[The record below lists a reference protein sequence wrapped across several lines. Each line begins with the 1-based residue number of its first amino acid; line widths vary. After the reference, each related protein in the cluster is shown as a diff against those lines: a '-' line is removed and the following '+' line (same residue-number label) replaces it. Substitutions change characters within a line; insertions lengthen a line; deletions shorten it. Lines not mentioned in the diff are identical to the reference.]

1 MQNGSLIRR
10 KRLHGP
16 EVWEFRWREPGPTGR
31 RRHRRIVLGST
42 EQIKEE
48 SAAREAVAGLQLDMN
63 RNDIRMK
70 NTAITVAEAY
80 QHFRQRELNTETS
93 WRTYSTRMGYQG
105 YLNKWVIPRW
115 GQRNLV
121 SIQAGEVELWMRS
134 LPLARSTCA
143 KIRNIMSV
151 LFNHAIRHGICSANP
166 IRLVRQSAKRKRIPL
181 VLTPQEIHSLIAALP
196 LRESTLTF
204 LDAGTGLRM
213 SELFALKWQ
222 DIHFETGEISVIRSI
237 VMQVVGP
244 CKTEASQKPIPMDS
258 SLAEALKV
266 WQTQSEFTAPNDWVF
281 ASLKLRGRRPYWG
294 QSLMRHTIRP
304 TAVKVGI
311 SSRIGWHT
319 FRHSFST
326 LLRATGA
333 DIKVMQELMRH
344 ASTRVTLDTYT
355 QAITEQKRKAQSAV
369 VQLLLNPSDAVAA

>member
-1 MQNGSLIRR
+1 
-10 KRLHGP
+10 
-16 EVWEFRWREPGPTGR
+16 
-31 RRHRRIVLGST
+31 
-42 EQIKEE
+42 
-48 SAAREAVAGLQLDMN
+48 
-63 RNDIRMK
+63 
-70 NTAITVAEAY
+70 
-80 QHFRQRELNTETS
+80 
-93 WRTYSTRMGYQG
+93 
-105 YLNKWVIPRW
+105 
-115 GQRNLV
+115 
-121 SIQAGEVELWMRS
+121 
-134 LPLARSTCA
+134 
-143 KIRNIMSV
+143 
-151 LFNHAIRHGICSANP
+151 
-166 IRLVRQSAKRKRIPL
+166 
-181 VLTPQEIHSLIAALP
+181 
-196 LRESTLTF
+196 
-204 LDAGTGLRM
+204 M

-258 SLAEALKV
+258 SLADALKV
-266 WQTQSEFTAPNDWVF
+266 WQAQSEFTAPNDWVF
-281 ASLKLRGRRPYWG
+281 ASLKVRGRRPYWG

-369 VQLLLNPSDAVAA
+369 VQLLLNPNDSVAA

>member
-16 EVWEFRWREPGPTGR
+16 EVWEFRWREPGPTGK

-42 EQIKEE
+42 EQITEE
-48 SAAREAVAGLQLDMN
+48 SAARGAVAALQLTMN
-63 RNDIRMK
+63 RNDVRMK
-70 NTAITVAEAY
+70 HATITVAEAY
-80 QHFRQRELNTETS
+80 QHFRQRELDAKTS
-93 WRTYSTRMGYQG
+93 WRTYSKRMGYEG
-105 YLNKWVIPRW
+105 YLDKWVIPRW
-115 GQRNLV
+115 GQRTLA
-121 SIQAGEVELWMRS
+121 SIQAGEVEMWMRS

-151 LFNHAIRHGICSANP
+151 LFNHAIRHGICNANP
-166 IRLVRQSAKRKRIPL
+166 IRLVRQSAMRKKIPL
-181 VLTPQEIHSLIAALP
+181 VLTPQQIQSLIAALP
-196 LRESTLTF
+196 LRERTLIF

-244 CKTEASQKPIPMDS
+244 CKTEASQKPIPMDA
-258 SLAEALKV
+258 SLAQALKI
-266 WQTQSEFTAPNDWVF
+266 WQAQSKFTAPDDWVF
-281 ASLKLRGRRPYWG
+281 ASLKLRGRLPYWG
-294 QSLMRHTIRP
+294 QPLMRHIIRP
-304 TAVKVGI
+304 TAVKIGI

-369 VQLLLNPSDAVAA
+369 VQLLLKPNESAAA

>member
-1 MQNGSLIRR
+1 MG
-10 KRLHGP
+10 K
-16 EVWEFRWREPGPTGR
+16 

-42 EQIKEE
+42 EYITDE
-48 SAAREAVAGLQLDMN
+48 SAAKEAIAGLQLDIN
-63 RNDIRMK
+63 RDDVRMK
-70 NTAITVAEAY
+70 NTTVTLAEAY
-80 QHFRQRELNTETS
+80 HHFRQRELNTETS

-115 GQRNLV
+115 GARILV

-143 KIRNIMSV
+143 KIRNVMSV

-196 LRESTLTF
+196 LRESTLIF

-222 DIHFETGEISVIRSI
+222 DIHFATGEISVIRSI

-244 CKTEASQKPIPMDS
+244 CKTEASQRPIPMDS
-258 SLAEALKV
+258 SLAQALKI

-369 VQLLLNPSDAVAA
+369 VRLLLNPSTQQPPDGRKQLCPFVPTKMKTFAA

>member
-1 MQNGSLIRR
+1 
-10 KRLHGP
+10 
-16 EVWEFRWREPGPTGR
+16 
-31 RRHRRIVLGST
+31 
-42 EQIKEE
+42 
-48 SAAREAVAGLQLDMN
+48 
-63 RNDIRMK
+63 
-70 NTAITVAEAY
+70 
-80 QHFRQRELNTETS
+80 
-93 WRTYSTRMGYQG
+93 
-105 YLNKWVIPRW
+105 
-115 GQRNLV
+115 LV

-134 LPLARSTCA
+134 LPLARSSCA
-143 KIRNIMSV
+143 KIRNVMSV
-151 LFNHAIRHGICSANP
+151 LFNHAIRHGICGANP

-258 SLAEALKV
+258 SLADALKV
-266 WQTQSEFTAPNDWVF
+266 WQAQSEFTAPNDWVF
-281 ASLKLRGRRPYWG
+281 ASLKVRGRRPYWG

-369 VQLLLNPSDAVAA
+369 VQLLLNPNDSVAA

>member
-10 KRLHGP
+10 KRVHGP

-42 EQIKEE
+42 EKITEE
-48 SAAREAVAGLQLDMN
+48 SAARDAVAGLQLDIN
-63 RNDIRMK
+63 RNDMRMK
-70 NTAITVAEAY
+70 NTAITLAEAY
-80 QHFRQRELNTETS
+80 QHFRQRELNTDTS
-93 WRTYSTRMGYQG
+93 WRTYSTQMGYQG

-115 GQRNLV
+115 GHRTLV

-143 KIRNIMSV
+143 KIRNVMSV
-151 LFNHAIRHGICSANP
+151 LFNHSIRHGICSANP
-166 IRLVRQSAKRKRIPL
+166 IRLVRQSAKRKMIPF
-181 VLTPQEIHSLIAALP
+181 VLTPQEIRSLIAALP
-196 LRESTLTF
+196 LRESTLIF

-213 SELFALKWQ
+213 SELFAPKWK
-222 DIHFETGEISVIRSI
+222 DIHFEIGEISVIRSI

-266 WQTQSEFTAPNDWVF
+266 WQSQSEFTAPNDWVF
-281 ASLKLRGRRPYWG
+281 ASQKLRGRRPYWG

-304 TAVKVGI
+304 TAVKIGS

-369 VQLLLNPSDAVAA
+369 VHLLLNPKDSVAA